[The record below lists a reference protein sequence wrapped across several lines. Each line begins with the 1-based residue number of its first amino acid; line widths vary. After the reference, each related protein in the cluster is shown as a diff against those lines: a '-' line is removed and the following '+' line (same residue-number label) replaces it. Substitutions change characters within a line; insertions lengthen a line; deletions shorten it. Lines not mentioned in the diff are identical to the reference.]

1 MHILTAVGF
10 ALAGGIIV
18 TDHHIHRIPNKLAVA
33 LYIAALAVM
42 ITGMI
47 LTRKHGG

>member
-1 MHILTAVGF
+1 MHILTAIGI

-18 TDHHIHRIPNKLAVA
+18 TDHHIRRIPGKLAVV
-33 LYIAALAVM
+33 LYTAAIAVM

-47 LTRKHGG
+47 LTRKRVG